1 MKKIILIL
9 IALFFF
15 GISNSVEA
23 QRFWKVN
30 NDGDTLYYNV
40 LSAVIPYSVEITYKG
55 SDYQEFS
62 DEYDSIISI
71 PSTVIYNSITYDV
84 KSIGENAFRVCNN
97 IDSVII
103 PNSINSIGSCAFSN
117 SSIKSIS
124 LPSSVNYIG
133 EWSFRYCFGLT
144 NFYVPSTLTHID
156 FAALYGCWFMQ
167 NINVDANNPNYSSIN
182 GVLYNKLGDTL
193 ICCPGAKQGAFF
205 VTSNVN
211 YIADLAF
218 CYGNLSA
225 INVDANNIN
234 YSSLD
239 GILYNKI
246 MDTLIACTTQKTGS
260 VIIPTSVS
268 HIYWSS
274 FFQCNQLSSVAIPS
288 SVSSIGDFAFA
299 YCDGLTSINIPNSI
313 TQISMG
319 AFYDCPG
326 LTSITIPALV
336 ASIGDQAFSYCTGLN
351 EIKLYP
357 EIPPQIVSSTFEGVS
372 DTIPV
377 LVPCN
382 SLTLYQG
389 AEYWS
394 DFTNYDCFVGLD
406 NLLINNLSTKLYPN
420 PASDIVSLEINN
432 TNREVL
438 TLNIYNIMGFIVKT
452 ETISKY
458 NNQINVSELNN
469 GIYLILIKSKDLI
482 REQKLVIQ
490 R

>member
-1 MKKIILIL
+1 MKESVLIL
-9 IALFFF
+9 IALLSF
-15 GISNSVEA
+15 GIGSRVEA
-23 QRFWKVN
+23 QKFWAMN

-40 LSAVIPYSVEITYKG
+40 LSSVIPYSVEITYKG
-55 SDYQEFS
+55 NDYQEFP
-62 DEYDSIISI
+62 DEYDSTISI
-71 PSTVIYNSITYDV
+71 PSTVIYNSIPYDV
-84 KSIGENAFRVCNN
+84 KSIGENAFRECNY

-133 EWSFRYCFGLT
+133 EWSFRYCFGLA
-144 NFYVPSTLTHID
+144 NFYVPSTLTRID

-167 NINVDANNPNYSSIN
+167 DINVDVNNPNYSSIN

-193 ICCPGAKQGAFF
+193 ICCPGAKQGAFL

-211 YIADLAF
+211 YIEDLAF

-225 INVDANNIN
+225 INVDANNPK

-239 GILYNKI
+239 GILYNKV

-260 VIIPTSVS
+260 VIIPNSVS
-268 HIYWSS
+268 HIYWSG
-274 FFQCNQLSSVAIPS
+274 FFQCNQLSSVTIPS

-299 YCDGLTSINIPNSI
+299 YCDGLTTINIPNSI
-313 TQISMG
+313 TEISMG

-336 ASIGDQAFSYCTGLN
+336 TKIGDQAFSYCTGLS

-357 EIPPQIVSSTFEGVS
+357 ETPPQIVSSTFAGIS
-372 DTIPV
+372 DTTPIKV
-377 LVPCN
+377 SCN

-394 DFTNYDCFVGLD
+394 NFTNYVCFVGLD
-406 NLLINNLSTKLYPN
+406 NLITNNLSTKLYPN
-420 PASDIVSLEINN
+420 PAKDFSILEIHGLLSRAKVIILDIFG
-432 TNREVL
+432 REIKRFDISESDNKLEIDVRGFEKG
-438 TLNIYNIMGFIVKT
+438 IYNIMIQMDDNILCNQLIVK
-452 ETISKY
+452 
-458 NNQINVSELNN
+458 
-469 GIYLILIKSKDLI
+469 
-482 REQKLVIQ
+482 
-490 R
+490 